1 MNVHR
6 SGKNTQSGGFCPYG
20 QGFGPSD
27 AFPGWDDALPHA
39 PKTPLPETGTIE
51 TDARAGYRT
60 DPGTGGSLT
69 RKRVF
74 RTIGASLMN
83 ILGAAVYRV
92 IRFAFKLR
100 LSLAFDFVSWGEEH
114 IPEGPKL
121 FCSNHFS
128 SSDPFFAMALLREP
142 VHMVIGTA
150 YGFPVVPFF
159 LDRGEQINAYGEHR
173 KTVVAEAVKY
183 LKKGESVYIFPE
195 GDLND
200 QTELRKFYHG
210 LARIYLTYPVPIVPI
225 GLVAPRRNVREKEKL
240 LGETFN
246 HRLVVTSKNYYANV
260 GKPLRYPELECME
273 DRARAEAELTAD
285 VRARIAELIRDIKE
299 HKFWS

>member
-1 MNVHR
+1 
-6 SGKNTQSGGFCPYG
+6 
-20 QGFGPSD
+20 
-27 AFPGWDDALPHA
+27 
-39 PKTPLPETGTIE
+39 
-51 TDARAGYRT
+51 
-60 DPGTGGSLT
+60 
-69 RKRVF
+69 
-74 RTIGASLMN
+74 MN